1 MPKGGNNMDNKSYE
15 QFLIIQAKFYAY
27 KQETNEKLTQIT
39 EDPKVLTETFTS
51 MIDQTNNYKLSP
63 AHKDTSNSTKPTT
76 VVPSKRR
83 APPLDGGHY
92 TKIGGMWNLK
102 HDISSPKFYELLI
115 KKEPKVDTALDLKNF
130 YNQIN
135 MCLNEVTRLRED
147 LFPGYQSI
155 KRHY

>member
-1 MPKGGNNMDNKSYE
+1 MDNKSYE

-76 VVPSKRR
+76 VVPSNRR
-83 APPLDGGHY
+83 APLLDGGHY

-102 HDISSPKFYELLI
+102 HDISSPKFYKLLI
-115 KKEPKVDTALDLKNF
+115 KT
-130 YNQIN
+130 
-135 MCLNEVTRLRED
+135 
-147 LFPGYQSI
+147 
-155 KRHY
+155 